1 MKEMNKRQ
9 AKKIKA
15 RDKEFQDSSCMSYR
29 ELRELNKAFEEFR
42 LNQTRY
48 QRNIKINCN

>member
-1 MKEMNKRQ
+1 MNKRQ

-15 RDKEFQDSSCMSYR
+15 RDKEFQECSCMSYR
-29 ELRELNKAFEEFR
+29 ELRELNRAFEEFR

-48 QRNIKINCN
+48 QRNISI